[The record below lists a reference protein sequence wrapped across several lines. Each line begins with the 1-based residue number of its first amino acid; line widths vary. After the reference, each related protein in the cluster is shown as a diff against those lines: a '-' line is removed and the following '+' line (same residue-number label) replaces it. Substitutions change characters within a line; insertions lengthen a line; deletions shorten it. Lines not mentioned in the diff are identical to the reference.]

1 MANGH
6 SQSAACGA
14 NLLHSRMPGLKGR
27 RVHQPANCFQASQKR
42 PLFPLCTEENVFLNF
57 HGVPW
62 TSLGFLGP
70 DRQSL
75 NSTIFIPA
83 LIADGRDTRD
93 RERAPSLFVF
103 PPLCQVLKL
112 LAVGALRPER
122 KSGLHL
128 AGSEHLKIA
137 HHHQVEGA
145 GPGFNLGT
153 PY

>member
-6 SQSAACGA
+6 SQSAVCGA

-27 RVHQPANCFQASQKR
+27 RAHQPASCFQGSQKR

-62 TSLGFLGP
+62 TSLGFLGS
-70 DRQSL
+70 DRQGM

-83 LIADGRDTRD
+83 LIADGRDTFF
-93 RERAPSLFVF
+93 S
-103 PPLCQVLKL
+103 PLCQVLTL

-128 AGSEHLKIA
+128 AGGEHLKIA

-145 GPGFNLGT
+145 GPGFSLGN